1 MTPLEQA
8 ARAAQRAPS
17 VFNTQPWS
25 WQITGRTMELFAD
38 PDRRVESIDPD
49 GRLLLLSCG
58 AALHHA
64 RVALNAAGWAA
75 RVERLPDPSQP
86 ALLARIT
93 LGGNIP
99 PDPENQR
106 MAAAMQRRHT
116 DRRAFGDRVVSEQEL
131 TKLRRF
137 VEYEGAYLHVVRPDQ
152 IATLAIGSELAGS
165 AELDDPAY
173 RADLTR
179 WTTRPVQSGDGV
191 PPDTAVQPDL
201 RRVPQRDF
209 FPEAGAGLPAGA
221 AHDRGAAYVV
231 LFGNGDGRRE
241 LLHGGEAL
249 SALLLLATADGLST
263 APLSDTIEV
272 AWPRHLLRSLL
283 ADVGEP
289 YLVVRLGYVPDRQPV
304 PAAPRRAP
312 HDVIIIN
319 D

>member
-38 PDRRVESIDPD
+38 SDRRVESIDPD

-75 RVERLPDPSQP
+75 EVERFPDSGRPG
-86 ALLARIT
+86 LLARIT

-106 MAAAMQRRHT
+106 MAAATQRRRT
-116 DRRAFGDRVVSEQEL
+116 DRRAFGDRVVPEEEL
-131 TKLRRF
+131 TKLRRY
-137 VEYEGAYLHVVRPDQ
+137 VECEGAFLHVVRPDQ
-152 IATLAIGSELAGS
+152 IATLAIGSELAGR
-165 AELDDPAY
+165 AELDDSAY
-173 RADLTR
+173 RADLHR
-179 WTTRPVQSGDGV
+179 WTSRPAQSGDGV
-191 PPDTAVQPDL
+191 PPGTAVQPDL
-201 RRVPQRDF
+201 RRVPLRDF
-209 FPEAGAGLPAGA
+209 FPGEDAGLRAGA
-221 AHDRGAAYVV
+221 AHDRGAVYVV
-231 LFGNGDGRRE
+231 LFGNGDGRPE

-249 SALLLLATADGLST
+249 SALLLLATADGLAT
-263 APLSDTIEV
+263 APLSDSIEV
-272 AWPRHLLRSLL
+272 AWSRHLLRTLL

-289 YLVVRLGYVPDRQPV
+289 YLVVRMGYTPDREPV

-312 HDVIIIN
+312 DDVITVA

>member
-8 ARAAQRAPS
+8 ARAAQHAPS

-25 WQITGRTMELFAD
+25 WRITGRTMELFAE
-38 PDRRVESIDPD
+38 PDRRVQSIDPD

-75 RVERLPDPSQP
+75 RVERLPDPQRP
-86 ALLARIT
+86 ELLARIT
-93 LGGNIP
+93 LGDTVP

-106 MAAAMQRRHT
+106 MAAAMKRRRT
-116 DRRAFGDRVVSEQEL
+116 DRRAFGDRTVPEAEL

-152 IATLAIGSELAGS
+152 IAALAVDSELA
-165 AELDDPAY
+165 AATELDDPVY
-173 RADLTR
+173 RADLHR
-179 WTTRPVQSGDGV
+179 WTNRPTQTGDGV
-191 PPDTAVQPDL
+191 PPDTAVQPEL
-201 RRVPQRDF
+201 RRVPLRDF
-209 FPEAGAGLPAGA
+209 FPDAGAGLEAGP
-221 AHDRGAAYVV
+221 AHDRGAAFVV
-231 LFGNGDGRRE
+231 LFGNGVARIE

-249 SALLLLATADGLST
+249 SALLLLATADGLAT

-272 AWPRHLLRSLL
+272 AWPRHLLRSML
-283 ADVGEP
+283 ADIGEP
-289 YLVVRLGYVPDRQPV
+289 YLVVRLGYVTAGEPV
-304 PAAPRRAP
+304 PEAPRRAP
-312 HDVIIIN
+312 HDVITVT